1 MIIHSTANAYVAQA
15 RGRARPRSDVE
26 EGRRR
31 DDARVVSCQYSM
43 PGPSLAEAV
52 SKPPARA
59 PDDEQTKSLPFTAE
73 KIASAPTPDAVGISA
88 AVPIA
93 TLAA

>member
-1 MIIHSTANAYVAQA
+1 
-15 RGRARPRSDVE
+15 
-26 EGRRR
+26 
-31 DDARVVSCQYSM
+31 M